1 VWRAWQSGGPL
12 SASCQL
18 WKPWAALREIHTGG
32 DHFRVSGDG
41 YNPSGSIQLD
51 STTANPDGALRETLL
66 AGVLCNDAGLRQDDN
81 QWLVSGDPTEA
92 ALLVAARKGDL
103 NESTLNRV
111 FPRLDELPFDSSRQ
125 YMATLHEIEGARIVY
140 IKGALEKLL
149 PACVSM
155 LDRQGH
161 ETALDTGA
169 IEAAAQAMSASGLR
183 VLALAHS
190 RLAPGLELK
199 HQDVASGLVFL
210 GLTGMIDP
218 PRAQAIVAVQACD
231 AAGIRVKMITGDHSG
246 TAIAIARQLGIAGAD
261 AKAISGRQLAALD
274 DEALGCAVR
283 EVDIFARVEPEQKL
297 RLVKALQANGDV
309 VAMTGDGVNDAP
321 ALKQAD
327 IGIAMGLG
335 GTEVAKESADMVLT
349 DDNFAAI
356 EAAVEEGRGIY
367 DNLIKFITWTIPT
380 NAAEGLVILTA
391 VLLGT
396 PLPIAPLQILWI
408 NMTTAVLLGLM
419 LAFEPAENDIMARP
433 PRPPAMPILDRQI
446 MRQVLLV
453 ALLML
458 TGAFSLFEYSLHQGL
473 TIDAARTVA
482 ANVFVMVEILY
493 LFNCRSLRHY
503 LWQLPPLSNPWVW
516 YGSSA
521 MLLLQMAFT
530 YWPPFNRVFGTA
542 PIPWQMWAIICS
554 FALFS
559 AVLVEMDKVWQQ
571 HRHKH

>member
-1 VWRAWQSGGPL
+1 MAYTGTLVVAGQGAGLVVATGDATEAGNIYRLIAQSDQLATPL
-12 SASCQL
+12 TRKINDFASRL
-18 WKPWAALREIHTGG
+18 LVAILALAALTFVVGLLRGESPFNMFMAAVALAVGAIPEGLPAVVTVTLAMGVARMAKRRAIIRKLPAVETLGSTTVICSDKTGTLTENAMTVREIHTGG

-335 GTEVAKESADMVLT
+335 GTEVAKES
-349 DDNFAAI
+349 
-356 EAAVEEGRGIY
+356 
-367 DNLIKFITWTIPT
+367 
-380 NAAEGLVILTA
+380 
-391 VLLGT
+391 
-396 PLPIAPLQILWI
+396 
-408 NMTTAVLLGLM
+408 
-419 LAFEPAENDIMARP
+419 RP
-433 PRPPAMPILDRQI
+433 PWKK
-446 MRQVLLV
+446 
-453 ALLML
+453 
-458 TGAFSLFEYSLHQGL
+458 
-473 TIDAARTVA
+473 AA
-482 ANVFVMVEILY
+482 
-493 LFNCRSLRHY
+493 
-503 LWQLPPLSNPWVW
+503 
-516 YGSSA
+516 
-521 MLLLQMAFT
+521 AFT
-530 YWPPFNRVFGTA
+530 TT
-542 PIPWQMWAIICS
+542 
-554 FALFS
+554 
-559 AVLVEMDKVWQQ
+559 
-571 HRHKH
+571 